1 MMIFQERLW
10 DLQKF
15 NFINNGM
22 KAYIITLKDHQLSE
36 TVSKDCQNQAT
47 KFGIDVEVFDAI
59 WGDHYQKHMKE
70 TGLKLG
76 RVKKGKMTVGHYG
89 NFFSHYYLWLKCID
103 LQTPIII
110 LEHDGYF
117 IRPIPKDILNN
128 FRDVLKLDFENPYT
142 HDYSEKINRRV
153 TEPVHILNSVK
164 NMHKRKKT
172 GWYTWGS
179 YAYICKPSG
188 AKKLVDYVRKHGL
201 VSTDN
206 QIADE
211 VVELS
216 ICSTSIARLHP
227 MYDNSNLRKLSTTT
241 EMGMPENE

>member
-1 MMIFQERLW
+1 
-10 DLQKF
+10 
-15 NFINNGM
+15 M
-22 KAYIITLKDHQLSE
+22 KAYIITLKDHELSE
-36 TVSKDCQNQAT
+36 TVSKDCQTQAT

-76 RVKKGKMTVGHYG
+76 RVKKGKMTLGHYG
-89 NFFSHYYLWLKCID
+89 NFFSHYYLWLKCIK
-103 LQTPIII
+103 LQTPIIV

-117 IRPIPKDILNN
+117 IRPIPEDILNN
-128 FRDVLKLDFENPYT
+128 FTDVLKLDFENPYT
-142 HDYSEKINRRV
+142 HDYAEKISTRIN
-153 TEPVHILNSVK
+153 EPIHVLNSVK

-188 AKKLVDYVRKHGL
+188 AKKLVDYVRKNGL
-201 VSTDN
+201 MSTDN

-211 VVELS
+211 VVDLS
-216 ICSTSIARLHP
+216 ICSTSIVRLHP
-227 MYDNSNLRKLSTTT
+227 MYDKSNLRKLSTTT

>member
-1 MMIFQERLW
+1 MMISSVRPW

-15 NFINNGM
+15 DSINNDM

-36 TVSKDCQNQAT
+36 TVSKDCQIQAT

-59 WGDHYQKHMKE
+59 WGDHYQKHMEE

-76 RVKKGKMTVGHYG
+76 RVKKGKMTLGHYG

-117 IRPIPKDILNN
+117 IRPIPPDILDN
-128 FRDVLKLDFENPYT
+128 FTDILKLDFENPYT
-142 HDYSEKINRRV
+142 HDYSEKINTRIND
-153 TEPVHILNSVK
+153 PVYVLDSVK
-164 NMHKRKKT
+164 NIHKRKKA

-179 YAYICKPSG
+179 YGYICKPLG
-188 AKKLVDYVRKHGL
+188 AKKLVEYVKKNGFM
-201 VSTDN
+201 STDN
-206 QIADE
+206 QIADD
-211 VVELS
+211 VVDLS
-216 ICSTSIARLHP
+216 ICSTSIVRLHP
-227 MYDNSNLRKLSTTT
+227 MYDKSNLRKFSTTT